1 MTDSAPTPATATAA
15 PGHTV
20 TAVPVTRMGNGHD
33 VELTVHRVTGARPG
47 PTLVAFGGVHG
58 DEAMGPEEVRRL
70 VSSVDPA
77 ELSGT
82 VVAVP
87 VANPYA
93 YDAMCRF
100 TPQDGL
106 NLNRIFPGDRNGS
119 VTEQLAAVLA
129 EIMLEGDYFI
139 DFHSAGLY
147 STVEYAYVMDDG
159 VDMATGFGS
168 PLLYHHAPYE
178 GTSNAW
184 AIKNGIR
191 STVCELGG
199 GGQLTDA
206 FLDKA
211 VRRGRNMLK
220 AIGML
225 DGEPEALAAPQTV
238 LTELVTLRPTKG
250 GAVISHFGPDR
261 LGEVVKGGTVIGEV
275 VDPYTFEVVEQL
287 LAPYDSSILV
297 LTRESYTRTTPG
309 DYGFMVG
316 NADTATTLDAL
327 FTG

>member
-1 MTDSAPTPATATAA
+1 MSDTATTTR
-15 PGHTV
+15 PGRTV
-20 TAVPVTRMGNGHD
+20 ETVPVTRLGNGHD
-33 VELTVHRVTGARPG
+33 LELTVHRVVGTRPG
-47 PTLVAFGGVHG
+47 KTLVAFGGIHG

-70 VSSVDPA
+70 VTSVDPA

-82 VVAVP
+82 IIAVP

-93 YDAMCRF
+93 YDAMSRF
-100 TPQDGL
+100 TPHDGL
-106 NLNRIFPGDRNGS
+106 NLNRIFPGDRKGS

-129 EIMLEGDYFI
+129 EIITGADHFI
-139 DFHSAGLY
+139 DFHSSGLY

-159 VDMATGFGS
+159 RDMATGFGS

-178 GTSNAW
+178 GSSNAW
-184 AIKNGIR
+184 AITNGIS

-211 VRRGRNMLK
+211 VSRGRNMLK

-225 DGEPEALAAPQTV
+225 DGEPEPPAAPQKV
-238 LTELVTLRPTKG
+238 LTELVILRPTQG
-250 GAVISHFGPDR
+250 GAIISDYAPDR
-261 LGEVVKGGTVIGEV
+261 LGEVVKGGTVLGRV
-275 VDPYTFEVVEQL
+275 VDPYTFEVIEELV
-287 LAPYDSSILV
+287 APFESSVLV
-297 LTRESYTRTTPG
+297 LTREGYTRTTPG

-316 NADTATTLDAL
+316 NADTTLTVEEL
-327 FTG
+327 FDR

>member
-1 MTDSAPTPATATAA
+1 MSDTTATAA
-15 PGHTV
+15 EPGHTIE
-20 TAVPVTRMGNGHD
+20 TVPVARLGNGHAL
-33 VELTVHRVTGARPG
+33 ELTVHRVVGARPG

-82 VVAVP
+82 IVAVP

-93 YDAMCRF
+93 YDAMSRF

-129 EIMLEGDYFI
+129 EIMLQGDHFI
-139 DFHSAGLY
+139 DFHSSGLY
-147 STVEYAYVMDDG
+147 STVEYSYIMDDG
-159 VDMATGFGS
+159 REMATSFGAA
-168 PLLYHHAPYE
+168 LLYHHAPYE

-184 AIKNGIR
+184 AIKNGIS

-199 GGQLTDA
+199 GGQLTDV
-206 FLDKA
+206 FLAKA
-211 VRRGRNMLK
+211 VRQGRNMLK

-225 DGEPEALAAPQTV
+225 DGEPETIVERQTV
-238 LTELVTLRPTKG
+238 MTELVTLRPSTG
-250 GAVISHFGPDR
+250 GAMISHFTPDR
-261 LGEVVKGGTVIGEV
+261 LGEVVKGGTVLGQVI
-275 VDPYTFEVVEQL
+275 DPYTFDVVEEL
-287 LAPYDSSILV
+287 VAPFESNILV
-297 LTRESYTRTTPG
+297 LTREGYTRTTPG
-309 DYGFMVG
+309 DYGFMVA
-316 NADTATTLDAL
+316 NADNTTTVEEL
-327 FTG
+327 FAR